1 MAEVLIIGYGN
12 PLRGDDAV
20 GWQAAERL
28 RECLP
33 DERIEIVTSHQLT
46 PEMADPISRAHMVI
60 FIDADCDNREGEI
73 AFRTVEADRSAS
85 ELFSHQLTP
94 EVLLGVACRLYGG
107 SAKGVLISMGVGSFE
122 YGAELSEAV
131 RTALP
136 ALLER
141 VQKVCGEWLN
151 AAGIHTIRDDE
162 DKQ

>member
-28 RECLP
+28 RE
-33 DERIEIVTSHQLT
+33 RIRDGKVQIVTSHQLT
-46 PEMADPISRAHMVI
+46 PEMADPISRAHRVI
-60 FIDADCDNREGEI
+60 FIDADCDNKEGEI
-73 AFRTVEADRSAS
+73 AFRRVEPDRSAS

-94 EVLLGVACRLYGG
+94 EVLLGVASRLYGG
-107 SAKGVLISMGVGSFE
+107 CADGVLISMGAGSFE

-136 ALLER
+136 ELLER
-141 VQKVCGEWLN
+141 VQKVCGEWLS
-151 AAGIHTIRDDE
+151 AAGNSYHS
-162 DKQ
+162 

>member
-28 RECLP
+28 RESIR
-33 DERIEIVTSHQLT
+33 DEQVEIVTSHQLT
-46 PEMADPISRAHMVI
+46 PEMADTISRARIVI

-73 AFRTVEADRSAS
+73 VFRRVEPDPSAP

-94 EVLLGVACRLYGG
+94 EVLLGVASRLYGG
-107 SAKGVLISMGVGSFE
+107 SATGVLISMGVRSFE

-141 VQKVCGEWLN
+141 VQKLCGEWLSAEGN
-151 AAGIHTIRDDE
+151 SYHS
-162 DKQ
+162 